1 VSSHNQVLATQNILL
16 IFGNSQHSV
25 MVIKLKKNTT
35 SKQLNEKLLNR
46 KPAKVIQAKKHLG
59 KVNWGEDPLA
69 YQKRKRNEWD

>member
-1 VSSHNQVLATQNILL
+1 
-16 IFGNSQHSV
+16 